1 MWHEQRSGPSL
12 VLGWRAAQWDL
23 LSVPVTSSS
32 RPCPSSIYNSASS
45 VRLALASPPVEKEQ
59 LPGPGERSIY
69 KYGARKGWVRGGGL
83 PGAWGVPVPGGNRV
97 KVVTR
102 AGEKC
107 DGGVGI

>member
-69 KYGARKGWVRGGGL
+69 KYGARKGWVRGGGSQERGAYL
-83 PGAWGVPVPGGNRV
+83 SQGETGSRWSPGLERS
-97 KVVTR
+97 VT
-102 AGEKC
+102 GE
-107 DGGVGI
+107 